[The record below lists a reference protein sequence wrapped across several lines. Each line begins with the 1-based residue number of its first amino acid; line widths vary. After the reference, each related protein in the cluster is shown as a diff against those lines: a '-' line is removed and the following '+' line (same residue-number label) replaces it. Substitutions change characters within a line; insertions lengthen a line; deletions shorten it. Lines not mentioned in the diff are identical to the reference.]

1 MDITE
6 RKRAEEALKEIH
18 DELEEKVKERTAQ
31 LTKANEELAIF
42 RRFAEASGEGF
53 GMADFDGRI
62 AYVNPAMCRLFAEEK
77 PEDVIGKSVFMYYP
91 NEYVQRRKNELIPA
105 LLQRDGTRFH
115 GDPAPSARMPATSAQ
130 LALVRDITER
140 KAAEESLRK
149 NHDHLQTI
157 YDGIIEGLVVRDFE
171 RSCPAS
177 ELLAVPNARLYG
189 RRVVRERAQRHS
201 PA

>member
-105 LLQRDGTRFH
+105 LLQKGGWHVEQTVLPRHGKPIQTLQSSFLLRDEKGNPFRIAVVVT
-115 GDPAPSARMPATSAQ
+115 
-130 LALVRDITER
+130 DITET
-140 KAAEESLRK
+140 
-149 NHDHLQTI
+149 Q
-157 YDGIIEGLVVRDFE
+157 GG
-171 RSCPAS
+171 
-177 ELLAVPNARLYG
+177 G
-189 RRVVRERAQRHS
+189 RIPSAKT
-201 PA
+201 